1 LEDSSTQI
9 VTKAGAA
16 GASAE
21 RINGNGGNGNG
32 HAENPH
38 ATTASDRAVSRLP
51 KHVAIIMDGN
61 GRWAKARGL
70 DRCEGHAEGARAVRD
85 AVETAAR
92 VGIEYLT
99 LYAFS
104 VANWARPIGEVEALM
119 RLLVD
124 FARQERAELRQ
135 NGISVNVIGNL
146 EDLPTVTRHAVED
159 LIAYTSDGSRMTL
172 TLALSYGGRQ
182 DIIEAARAL
191 AVRARAGL
199 VLPEEIDESFF
210 QREMTTAALPDV
222 DLLIR
227 TGGETRVSDFLLFE
241 SAYAELVFL
250 PIMWPDFTPQTLLD
264 ALAIYAQKERRFG
277 KTSEQVQDYGSQAF
291 DPLDRIRAS

>member
-1 LEDSSTQI
+1 
-9 VTKAGAA
+9 
-16 GASAE
+16 
-21 RINGNGGNGNG
+21 
-32 HAENPH
+32 
-38 ATTASDRAVSRLP
+38 
-51 KHVAIIMDGN
+51 VAIIMDGN

-70 DRCEGHAEGARAVRD
+70 ERAEGHAEGARAVRD

-92 VGIEYLT
+92 IGLEYLT

-104 VANWARPIGEVEALM
+104 VANWGRPRAEVEALM
-119 RLLVD
+119 RLLVE

-135 NGISVNVIGNL
+135 NGIRVNVIGAL
-146 EDLPTVTRHAVED
+146 DDLPTATRHAVED
-159 LIAYTSDGSRMTL
+159 LIRYTAEGSRMTL

-182 DIIEAARAL
+182 DLVDAARAL

-199 VLPEEIDESFF
+199 VLPEEIDERMLHS
-210 QREMTTAALPDV
+210 QMTTHSLPDV

-250 PIMWPDFTPQTLLD
+250 DIMWPEFTPQTLQD
-264 ALAIYAQKERRFG
+264 ALGIYARKERRFG
-277 KTSEQVQDYGSQAF
+277 KTSEQVQTDPLLSLSSRGF
-291 DPLDRIRAS
+291 DPVDSVS